1 MTNQLEWIYKRKK
14 KLISTLKKARNEY
27 ISTVYEG
34 LLKKKTFQEIHRDI
48 LKISKVY
55 GISYTKPIEKF
66 ATELAKKNSKK
77 QDIENLYLPFLL
89 IFTQTNTLAFE
100 EAKRYEADKKLEIID
115 TDIRDGNKNG
125 RIWYLIS
132 KHRDSAKDHENYQGK
147 LYIDENWESIIT
159 DETTKERIHKYI
171 KTNNIKTFQWVIG
184 KPVWMITR
192 PNCRHFYKQLSTDEV
207 FGSSTNKLLRKNKM
221 TFKTGKREIKT
232 LKVGGYTKAD
242 ILAIIKT
249 YEDRLAYHKALLE
262 KDKENKKLRH
272 FITKDKFLISKWKE
286 YLSKFK

>member
-262 KDKENKKLRH
+262 KDKENKILRH

>member
-262 KDKENKKLRH
+262 KDKENKILRH

-286 YLSKFK
+286 YLAKFK